1 MPHHDRRLI
10 PTGFDCQ
17 VDLRA
22 LCVSAVKECLC
33 FQFIAS
39 DIGKRPI
46 WLYTLDVTTTRSHP
60 VPRRANSIGML
71 LFLASLG
78 MLFAASML
86 GYVLIRVTNT
96 DVAYGTI
103 KLPNT
108 LWVSTVLMLAGSVTI
123 HQALMA
129 IRRERRDAF
138 KTWLTA
144 TIVFASLFVV
154 VQTPA
159 MIQLYNQHS
168 ESMDQWRTQQTETL
182 IERPAASATYEDER
196 YGTRSMPFFAL
207 VMVLILVHALHV
219 VGGLVALGMVVY
231 GARKEKYDHEHY
243 AGVQN
248 CVLYWHFLD
257 VVWIIMFTVIAAFG

>member
-1 MPHHDRRLI
+1 MAAEELRL
-10 PTGFDCQ
+10 GGEK
-17 VDLRA
+17 
-22 LCVSAVKECLC
+22 SLC

-46 WLYTLDVTTTRSHP
+46 WLYTLNVTTTRSHP

-103 KLPNT
+103 KLPHT

-144 TIVFASLFVV
+144 TIVFAGLFVV

-207 VMVLILVHALHV
+207 VMVLILIHALHV

-257 VVWIIMFTVIAAFG
+257 VVWIVMFTVIAAFG